1 VIERPP
7 FHKLRHADIDQV
19 DDWFR
24 LLDSHTLQKTSARP
38 FRLLAKL
45 V

>member
-1 VIERPP
+1 MAPTPIRSMTG
-7 FHKLRHADIDQV
+7 L
-19 DDWFR
+19 DDR
-24 LLDSHTLQKTSARP
+24 THTLQKTSARP